1 MRVLRRLARGLAAAC
16 LLSLAAGCAAPGGP
30 AAARDPLE
38 PMNRVIWGFNDQ
50 ADQLVVRPVA
60 RVYDAVVPE
69 VLRQSF
75 SGVLSNLVDPWIA
88 VNQLL
93 QGKPVLALSDLTRFL
108 VNTVFGFGGMADVA
122 GAIGLEKHHEDFGQ
136 TLGRWGVPPGP
147 YLVLP
152 FLGPSSARE
161 TAGLIGG
168 LKGDPIWEHASK
180 AQKEAFTG
188 GLIIETRAR
197 LLGSERLLEGASLD
211 AYSFVRDSYLQRRRN
226 LVYDGDP
233 PPLREED

>member
-1 MRVLRRLARGLAAAC
+1 MSRLPRLARGLAAAA
-16 LLSLAAGCAAPGGP
+16 LLALAAGCAAPGGP

-60 RVYDAVVPE
+60 RIYDAVTPE

-108 VNTVFGFGGMADVA
+108 INTVFGFGGMADVA
-122 GAIGLEKHHEDFGQ
+122 GAIGLEKHHEDLGQ

-152 FLGPSSARE
+152 LLGPSSVRE
-161 TAGLIGG
+161 TAGFIGS
-168 LKGDPIWEHASK
+168 LKGDPIWEHATRE
-180 AQKEAFTG
+180 QKQVFTG
-188 GLIIETRAR
+188 GVIIETRAR
-197 LLGSERLLEGASLD
+197 LLGSERLLQGASLD

-226 LVYDGDP
+226 LVHDGNP

>member
-69 VLRQSF
+69 VLRESF

>member
-30 AAARDPLE
+30 AAARDPHE

-60 RVYDAVVPE
+60 RAYDAFVPE

-161 TAGLIGG
+161 TAGLVGG

>member
-60 RVYDAVVPE
+60 RAYDAVVPE

-226 LVYDGDP
+226 LVYDGAP

>member
-1 MRVLRRLARGLAAAC
+1 MRVLRRLARGLAAAA

-60 RVYDAVVPE
+60 RAYDAVVPE

-226 LVYDGDP
+226 LVYDGNP